1 MSIGQTVSVILP
13 KSVRKKLSV
22 RRNLIH
28 SNEEI
33 FHPITKSTLESLL
46 DQRKYD
52 EFIRE
57 TGIVA
62 KWPFNWWNHPTS

>member
-1 MSIGQTVSVILP
+1 MAETENEILEEIED
-13 KSVRKKLSV
+13 
-22 RRNLIH
+22 N
-28 SNEEI
+28 NEEI

-62 KWPFNWWNHPTS
+62 KWSFN

>member
-1 MSIGQTVSVILP
+1 MAETENEILED
-13 KSVRKKLSV
+13 
-22 RRNLIH
+22 N
-28 SNEEI
+28 NEEI

-62 KWPFNWWNHPTS
+62 KWSFN